1 MTKGPNIVAIAVK
14 HDADRHGAFGLDD
27 KGKWHRLSPSWLR
40 DVHEDQLKTF
50 VVPTAEQG
58 RMAKVQRLTAVK
70 IGTKVVVG
78 ESLEAATK
86 RAVLA
91 LKLLARGEH
100 VPVPVEKSA

>member
-1 MTKGPNIVAIAVK
+1 MTKSPHIIAVAVK
-14 HDADRHGAFGLDD
+14 PDGERYGAFGLDD

-58 RMAKVQRLTAVK
+58 RMAKVSRLTPVK

-78 ESLEAATK
+78 EQLASATQ

-91 LKLLARGEH
+91 LKLLAKGEKVI
-100 VPVPVEKSA
+100 VPEEKSA